1 MSVLI
6 FVDHTDD
13 GHIKKASHE
22 AISYG
27 AKIAE
32 QTGDVAEAVVL
43 GTVKEDLAALG
54 MHGAKKVHH
63 VQNDSLNVFD
73 SQVQAKVIAQVAEQT
88 GAKVIVF
95 SNNSSGKSLA
105 PRVAV
110 RLKAG
115 LVSGATALP
124 DASNGFTVRKNV
136 FSGKAFANVSINT
149 GIKVISLNVNAFTI
163 TESDGTAEVVAFNA
177 SVDAPKLKVTGSTKT
192 SGKVSLTE
200 ADVVVSA
207 GRGMKGP
214 ENWAMVEEL
223 ADTLGAAL
231 ACSRP
236 VADAHWRPHNE
247 HVGQTGIAIAP
258 NLYIAIGIS
267 GAIQHLAGV
276 NRSKVIVVIN
286 KDAEAPFFKAADYGI
301 VGDAFEIVPKFTQAV
316 KKLKGIS

>member
-6 FVDHTDD
+6 FVDHID

-22 AISYG
+22 ALSYG

-32 QTGDVAEAVVL
+32 QTGTTAEAVVL
-43 GTVKEDLAALG
+43 GAVTEDLAALG
-54 MHGAKKVHH
+54 KHGVKKVHQ
-63 VQNDSLNVFD
+63 VQNDSLKQFD
-73 SQVQAKVIAQVAEQT
+73 SQVYTKVLAQVAEQT
-88 GAKVIVF
+88 CAKVVVF
-95 SNNSSGKSLA
+95 SNNSSGKALA

-115 LVSGATALP
+115 LAAGATALP
-124 DASNGFTVRKNV
+124 DTSNGFTVRKNV
-136 FSGKAFANVSINT
+136 FSGKAFANVSINSDV
-149 GIKVISLNVNAFTI
+149 KVISLNVNAFTI
-163 TESDGTAEVVAFNA
+163 TEGEGVAEVVSFNA
-177 SVDAPKLKVTGSTKT
+177 TVDTPKLKTIDTTKT

-200 ADVVVSA
+200 ADIVVSA
-207 GRGMKGP
+207 GRGLKGP
-214 ENWAMVEEL
+214 ENWGMVEEL

-258 NLYIAIGIS
+258 NLYFAIGIS

-286 KDAEAPFFKAADYGI
+286 KDPEAPFFKAADYGI
-301 VGDAFEIVPKFTQAV
+301 VGDAFEVVPKLAAAIKKV
-316 KKLKGIS
+316 KGV

>member
-6 FVDHTDD
+6 FIDHTD
-13 GHIKKASHE
+13 GHVKKASLE
-22 AISYG
+22 ALSYG

-32 QTGDVAEAVVL
+32 QTGDVAEGIVI
-43 GTVKEDLAALG
+43 GNTTEDLPSLG
-54 MHGAKKVHH
+54 KHGVKKIHQ
-63 VQNDSLNVFD
+63 VQNEALNSFD
-73 SQVQAKVIAQVAEQT
+73 AQAYTKVIAQAAEQT
-88 GAKVIVF
+88 GAKTIIF
-95 SNNSSGKSLA
+95 SNNSSGKSIA
-105 PRVAV
+105 PRLAV

-115 LVSGATALP
+115 LVSGAVALP
-124 DASNGFTVRKNV
+124 DTSNGFVVKKNV
-136 FSGKAFANVSINT
+136 FSGKAFAHISVKT
-149 GIKVISLNVNAFTI
+149 EIKVIALNVNAFTI
-163 TESDGTAEVVAFNA
+163 VSGEGQAEVVPFTAT
-177 SVDAPKLKVTGSTKT
+177 VDASKTKVVSSSKT
-192 SGKVSLTE
+192 SGNVSLTE
-200 ADVVVSA
+200 AEVVVSG
-207 GRGMKGP
+207 GRGLKGP
-214 ENWAMVEEL
+214 ENWGIVEEL
-223 ADTLGAAL
+223 ATALGAAL

-316 KKLKGIS
+316 KKLKGIA

>member
-6 FVDHTDD
+6 FIDHID

-22 AISYG
+22 ALSYG

-32 QTGDVAEAVVL
+32 QTGTTAEAVIL
-43 GTVKEDLAALG
+43 GTVSEELAKLG
-54 MHGAKKVHH
+54 EHGIKKVYQ
-63 VQNDSLNVFD
+63 VENDQLKQFD
-73 SQVQAKVIAQVAEQT
+73 SQVYTKVIAQVAEQS
-88 GAKVIVF
+88 GAKVIIF
-95 SNNSSGKSLA
+95 SNNSSGKALA

-110 RLKAG
+110 RMKAG
-115 LVSGATALP
+115 LAAGVNALP
-124 DASNGFTVRKNV
+124 DTSNGFTVRKNV
-136 FSGKAFANVSINT
+136 FSGKAFAQVAINT
-149 GIKVISLNVNAFTI
+149 DVKVISLNVNAFTI
-163 TESDGTAEVVAFNA
+163 STTEGKAEVVPFEA
-177 SVDAPKLKVTGSTKT
+177 SIESPKLKTVDTTKT

-207 GRGMKGP
+207 GRGLKGP
-214 ENWAMVEEL
+214 ENWGMVEEL

-258 NLYIAIGIS
+258 NLYVAVGIS

-286 KDAEAPFFKAADYGI
+286 KDPEAPFFKAADYGV
-301 VGDAFEIVPKFTQAV
+301 VGDAFEIVPKLTSAI
-316 KKLKGIS
+316 KKLKGQS